1 MHSEWN
7 GNNSVVEWDLIEHR
21 NKVMTSPHV
30 ALCGVYKLRVHDAC
44 WTRAD
49 VEEAGARVDVDLL
62 FGSKLREV

>member
-1 MHSEWN
+1 
-7 GNNSVVEWDLIEHR
+7 
-21 NKVMTSPHV
+21 MTSPHV